1 MGITKVELASV
12 ADRASDSLVSEPSVI
27 PVVCVI
33 NECSWEECGS
43 GGIQIGM
50 PEWVICFFFLFSIKD
65 RPQLNFMGINSHISI
80 MIEPPQI
87 LATQ

>member
-33 NECSWEECGS
+33 NECS
-43 GGIQIGM
+43 
-50 PEWVICFFFLFSIKD
+50 
-65 RPQLNFMGINSHISI
+65 
-80 MIEPPQI
+80 
-87 LATQ
+87 